1 MGVSLFSKN
10 QVITGLHV
18 AGLAAAFVALWEM
31 LSRVELLNPVLFPSP
46 SRIFSTFLSLSA
58 EGRVWNHVWTTLQE
72 LLLATLL
79 VAVAGG
85 LTGIL
90 LGLSELWFKVTYG
103 PIATL
108 FAFPKVTLFPVF
120 ITAFGLGLESKVLF
134 GALVG
139 IFPVLMGTMVAVR
152 GIRSIHLALFRSVGA
167 SFLFS
172 LRKLYVPATLPGFVA
187 SLRIGF
193 VYCGIGVL
201 LAEMFAAYAG
211 LGNRVVGSGGQAT
224 MDQYWVY
231 VVLASGLIVLGA
243 SLCRLL
249 EFAVGRDKEG
259 AHA

>member
-1 MGVSLFSKN
+1 MRLFN
-10 QVITGLHV
+10 DHQIRTGLQV
-18 AGLAAAFVALWEM
+18 TGLAAALVGLWEV
-31 LSRVELLNPVLFPSP
+31 LSRMEVLNPVLFPPP
-46 SRIFSTFLSLSA
+46 SRIFSTLLSLSA
-58 EGRVWNHVWTTLQE
+58 EGRIWNHVWTTLQE
-72 LLLATLL
+72 MLLATLL

-85 LTGIL
+85 LIGVA

-152 GIRSIHLALFRSVGA
+152 GIRSIHRALLRSVGA

-172 LRKLYVPATLPGFVA
+172 LRRLYIPATLPGFVA

-231 VVLASGLIVLGA
+231 VVLASALIVLGA
-243 SLCRLL
+243 SLCRVL
-249 EFAVGRDKEG
+249 ELALGRGKED